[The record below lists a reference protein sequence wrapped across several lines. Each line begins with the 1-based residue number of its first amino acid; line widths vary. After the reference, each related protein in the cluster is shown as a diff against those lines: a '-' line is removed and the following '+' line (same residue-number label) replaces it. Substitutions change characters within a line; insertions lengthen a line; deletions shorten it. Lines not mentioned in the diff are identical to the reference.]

1 MAAALL
7 AALFAMGVFSAGS
20 VGAQDEG
27 PSADSA
33 VLAEGTPANLTTQ
46 AGDTV
51 TIEVSGLAG
60 LAPDDENAVTITMNE
75 DLGTDPTATWVGS
88 SELLSTLTVGAYA
101 GGTGTYTMTFP
112 ATTSIFPGNGT
123 ITITLGAN
131 ARIDTNTIITALT
144 VGRATGA
151 TLNTVD
157 VGDGL
162 AIAGAPGG
170 PTISIS
176 PLSALIDTAAD
187 TPANDITINITLAN
201 FVPDGEVTW
210 GETDLDGDLTTPTD
224 TTIDA
229 NGGLTTTATLLGSAL
244 TEAKELAITAAQT
257 GDTAVSATF
266 SIAAAPSPDPY
277 TLSTDVATEG
287 VRIEVSGESTTMVPA
302 GEDIT
307 VQMEKWGLPSSIPED
322 SVLILGQ
329 GDGAYSGE
337 PASVRLEASNKIVL
351 SLTARYENGAA
362 AGPLL
367 GGQKYTVVF
376 KKSAGITNPAIAGGR
391 YALKL
396 TDLDNTETFSGIQI
410 MSKVKLAKGSG
421 PRGTTI
427 EATAVGVNSG
437 DTTFYLKRTDY
448 DAASMPMQEDG
459 DAVYSGDGYL
469 LGRSSA
475 SGGKATLSIDSTTQN
490 FVPGTR
496 LNNDGN
502 KLQGLN
508 VISVVDAN
516 GKTVNVSARF
526 EITPLI
532 ELDGETFKRGG
543 KVDITV
549 SDWHYEDLE
558 NIKIGDLLVTQIPS
572 GSTTAP
578 WKTVTALGVD
588 EYEFSFIV
596 PNNARLGE
604 QQLKLTGETNNL
616 QGSVSYGDDDVAVGK
631 IVIGAFD
638 LTIEPSTAVTGQVI
652 RIEGSGFED
661 DACITSITVGGDV
674 NITESTSENGL
685 GKADD
690 LSTPDRDESDCSGD
704 LVKADSNGNLADT
717 FEVPG
722 NLKSGTYRV
731 VITDVQR
738 RVGVADLTIPEPE
751 IELQPAAS
759 QRGSNVVV
767 IGSNF
772 PAEDVITISY
782 RGRTVTASNTDT
794 VGRFRGTF
802 AVPVNAP
809 IGEES
814 EVEAISADKADG
826 TPPGEP
832 TLKAKSLHRVPDE
845 VLEVTPETAAPGT
858 RITVSASNLPLY
870 TPVNVFIG
878 GVGVAG
884 ASVGELAESDGN
896 GEWEGT
902 PLVPQ
907 LTPGT
912 HTVEMRVGRGATGI
926 TVSTFLEIADIITRA
941 SEEAF
946 TDLIDNGSL
955 SRVWFLER
963 ETQEWF
969 FYDPAPEFAPFNT
982 LNEVSTRQIV
992 DIIMSA
998 QDEFQGETLYVGS
1011 NPTSI
1016 E

>member
-1 MAAALL
+1 M
-7 AALFAMGVFSAGS
+7 
-20 VGAQDEG
+20 
-27 PSADSA
+27 
-33 VLAEGTPANLTTQ
+33 
-46 AGDTV
+46 
-51 TIEVSGLAG
+51 
-60 LAPDDENAVTITMNE
+60 
-75 DLGTDPTATWVGS
+75 DP
-88 SELLSTLTVGAYA
+88 
-101 GGTGTYTMTFP
+101 
-112 ATTSIFPGNGT
+112 
-123 ITITLGAN
+123 
-131 ARIDTNTIITALT
+131 
-144 VGRATGA
+144 
-151 TLNTVD
+151 
-157 VGDGL
+157 
-162 AIAGAPGG
+162 
-170 PTISIS
+170 
-176 PLSALIDTAAD
+176 
-187 TPANDITINITLAN
+187 
-201 FVPDGEVTW
+201 
-210 GETDLDGDLTTPTD
+210 
-224 TTIDA
+224 
-229 NGGLTTTATLLGSAL
+229 
-244 TEAKELAITAAQT
+244 
-257 GDTAVSATF
+257 
-266 SIAAAPSPDPY
+266 
-277 TLSTDVATEG
+277 
-287 VRIEVSGESTTMVPA
+287 
-302 GEDIT
+302 
-307 VQMEKWGLPSSIPED
+307 
-322 SVLILGQ
+322 
-329 GDGAYSGE
+329 AYSGQ
-337 PASVRLEASNKIVL
+337 PASVRIEASNKIVL
-351 SLTARYENGAA
+351 SLTARYENGDE
-362 AGPLL
+362 AGPLKA
-367 GGQKYTVVF
+367 GEKYTVVF

-391 YALKL
+391 YAIKL
-396 TDLDNTETFSGIQI
+396 TDLDNTETFGGPPQSKIVI
-410 MSKVKLAKGSG
+410 MSKVKLAKASG

-437 DTTFYLKRTDY
+437 DTTFYLKRTEY
-448 DAASMPMQEDG
+448 DDNEMPMQEDG

-490 FVPGTR
+490 FVSGTR
-496 LNNDGN
+496 LNKPAPDGD

-516 GKTVNVSARF
+516 GKTVNVPARF

-549 SDWHYEDLE
+549 SDWRYEDLL
-558 NIKIGDLLVTQIPS
+558 NIKIGNLEVTEIPS

-588 EYEFSFIV
+588 EHEFSFIV

-604 QQLKLTGETNNL
+604 QQLKLTGETSNL
-616 QGSVSYGDDDVAVGK
+616 QGSVSYGDPDVAVGK

-685 GKADD
+685 GRADD
-690 LSTPDRDESDCSGD
+690 LSTDADESDCSGD

-751 IELQPAAS
+751 IELEPAAS

-782 RGRTVTASNTDT
+782 RGRTVTAANTDT

-826 TPPGEP
+826 NPVGEP
-832 TLKAKSLHRVPDE
+832 TLKAKMLHRVPDE
-845 VLEVTPETAAPGT
+845 VLDVTPETAAPGT

-870 TPVNVFIG
+870 TPVNVYIG

-884 ASVGELAESDGN
+884 SSVGELAESDGN

-946 TDLIDNGSL
+946 ADLIDNGTL
-955 SRVWFLER
+955 SRVWYLER
-963 ETQEWF
+963 STQEWF

-982 LNEVSTRQIV
+982 LNEVSTGQIV
-992 DIIMSA
+992 DIIMTA
-998 QDEFQGETLYVGS
+998 QDEFQGATLYVGS